1 MKKMRILY
9 DAQAFELQTHGGVSR
24 CFVELSRH
32 LPDNV
37 EVRFG
42 VAETDNVYLQDMGF
56 PAIGDTYSRFLG
68 MGDSK
73 FKWLLFK
80 LCYNIKYAQWK
91 KLTCRPQL
99 NLFEIERQFSSWN
112 FDVFHPTFFD
122 PSFLPALRKT
132 GKPFVL
138 TVHDMIAELYPQYFD
153 PKAKHLQDKRILIN
167 AADHIVAVS
176 EQTKQDLINLM
187 GVDEKRITVIYH
199 GADETLY
206 IPTQGFSMGF
216 DYILFVGA
224 RNLYKNFIGFVQG
237 VLPLLREHTA
247 LKVVCTGIPFSTDEE
262 DMLAAT
268 GMRDRFVQIFAKD
281 DQHLSD
287 LYHHAICF
295 VYPSEYEGFGI
306 PILESWR
313 ADCPVIL
320 NDIPVFREV
329 AQDTVVYSHISHD
342 GGDLTEKLHSIYN
355 MSANERESLLSKQ
368 RERLCEFTWT
378 KAAMQLENVYRNLIR

>member
-1 MKKMRILY
+1 MRVLFDY
-9 DAQAFELQTHGGVSR
+9 QAFELQTHGGVSR
-24 CFVELSRH
+24 CFYELYRH
-32 LPDNV
+32 LKHV
-37 EVRFG
+37 E
-42 VAETDNVYLQDMGF
+42 AKISLKETDNVYLQDMGF
-56 PAIGDTYSRFLG
+56 ERFGASYENFLG
-68 MGDSK
+68 LPKSCV
-73 FKWLLFK
+73 KWFLFK
-80 LCYNIKYAQWK
+80 IYSNMKAGRWG
-91 KLTCRPQL
+91 KLTCRPAINQSDL
-99 NLFEIERQFSSWN
+99 TKEMEEWP
-112 FDVFHPTFFD
+112 FDIFHPTFFD
-122 PSFLPALRKT
+122 SYFLSSLQKI

-138 TVHDMIAELYPQYFD
+138 TVHDMIPELYPQYFD

-329 AQDTVVYSHISHD
+329 AQDTVVYAHISHD